1 MALSDAVF
9 GARDGRGEC
18 TLRYIVY
25 LLWMRRNNERTR
37 LEIKAKNITAGN
49 YSILVKNLPYNA
61 TVAEIVTFFSPYAPP
76 SQPAASPRD
85 SVGCD

>member
-1 MALSDAVF
+1 
-9 GARDGRGEC
+9 
-18 TLRYIVY
+18 
-25 LLWMRRNNERTR
+25 MRRNNERTR

-61 TVAEIVTFFSPYAPP
+61 TVAEIVAFFSPYAPP

-85 SVGCD
+85 SLGCD